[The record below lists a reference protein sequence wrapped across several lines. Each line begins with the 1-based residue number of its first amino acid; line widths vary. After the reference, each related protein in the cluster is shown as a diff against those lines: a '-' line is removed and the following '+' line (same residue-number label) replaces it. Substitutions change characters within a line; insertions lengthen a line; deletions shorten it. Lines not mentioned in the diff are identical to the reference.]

1 MDGDRYGAAHA
12 GARGARPV
20 FTHIHRPSS
29 PNVVIFLAQHHTVS
43 RATWAKTNAAALT
56 VVLPVYLKY
65 NLELNGHLASHVA
78 VAASCAA
85 SLVLTVSPLP

>member
-1 MDGDRYGAAHA
+1 MDGDRYGTAHV

-20 FTHIHRPSS
+20 FTNIHRPSS
-29 PNVVIFLAQHHTVS
+29 PNVVIFHTVS

-65 NLELNGHLASHVA
+65 NLEQNEHLASHVA

-85 SLVLTVSPLP
+85 SLVPTVSPLP